1 MEEPGSAL
9 ILCLF
14 GTNRLNQTLISLQME
29 SVFSRFDS
37 YDFAAD
43 QRFQDG
49 LKTLQ
54 DTGTGNEL
62 LDMKLFFYNRYVLLL
77 CSLIC

>member
-1 MEEPGSAL
+1 
-9 ILCLF
+9 
-14 GTNRLNQTLISLQME
+14 ME
-29 SVFSRFDS
+29 SVFSRFES

-54 DTGTGNEL
+54 GSAEGDKL
-62 LDMKLFFYNRYVLLL
+62 RDMKLFFYNRCGSWLAAHKRRWSAEYDM
-77 CSLIC
+77 SLTKGNQFATHF

>member
-1 MEEPGSAL
+1 
-9 ILCLF
+9 
-14 GTNRLNQTLISLQME
+14 ME
-29 SVFSRFDS
+29 SVFSRFES

-54 DTGTGNEL
+54 GGAEGDKL
-62 LDMKLFFYNRYVLLL
+62 RDVKLFFYNR
-77 CSLIC
+77 CGS

>member
-1 MEEPGSAL
+1 
-9 ILCLF
+9 
-14 GTNRLNQTLISLQME
+14 ME

-49 LKTLQ
+49 LKTLR

-62 LDMKLFFYNRYVLLL
+62 LDMKLFFYNR
-77 CSLIC
+77 